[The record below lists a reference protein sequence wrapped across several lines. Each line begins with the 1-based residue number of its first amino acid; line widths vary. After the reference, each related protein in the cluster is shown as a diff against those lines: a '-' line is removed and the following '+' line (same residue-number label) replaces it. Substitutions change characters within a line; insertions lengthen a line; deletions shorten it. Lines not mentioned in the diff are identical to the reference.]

1 VTGTP
6 AEQAPTT
13 PVGALPPALRDL
25 LAAVVEAIDVPL
37 AQHADDDQARAR
49 LLDHRANHAVIAIES
64 VLKHGTE
71 DVEDSARW
79 LRERTAR
86 EPVTFTPWD
95 RPAGAEGG
103 EGQ

>member
-1 VTGTP
+1 MRDP
-6 AEQAPTT
+6 IPE
-13 PVGALPPALRDL
+13 PVRGL
-25 LAAVVEAIDVPL
+25 LAAILEALDVPL

-49 LLDHRANHAVIAIES
+49 LLDARANHTVIAIES

-79 LRERTAR
+79 LRERTAT

-95 RPAGAEGG
+95 SPAGTEGG
-103 EGQ
+103 EGR